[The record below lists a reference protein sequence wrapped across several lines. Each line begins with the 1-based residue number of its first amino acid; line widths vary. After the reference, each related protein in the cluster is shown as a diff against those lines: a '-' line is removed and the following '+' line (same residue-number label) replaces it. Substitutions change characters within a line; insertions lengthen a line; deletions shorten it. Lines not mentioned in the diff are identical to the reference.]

1 MKRIMVFLMFLIL
14 LSGMAYSRSIY
25 LVVPKDA
32 YSSMSYYAVDKSGT
46 VTIIED
52 KDLLNKKYMGNDKLY
67 LVTLKA
73 GSEGTFKMMAKYKL
87 DGKYY
92 FLVLPDADVDTIK
105 SEFNSTDTLSEVYD
119 NFASYSSYPGIKIK
133 DDVRLSLLPIN
144 TGDKNITEI
153 TEEVTLN
160 GYTGINPNSS
170 DDKEFYMKLESGTEY
185 GLKKNSDVS
194 TDKDKDKDKDN
205 TYNLYSIVTDK
216 DGNKSYSKAG
226 TTEFE
231 KITTIRFTSKDIKD
245 TTDNVLTE
253 DGVSIKNNETY
264 TYEGDMKASFEKEN
278 GNGQWSMVIDGTAG
292 GGDTIVFIEDTGVS
306 AESGIAVKSK
316 VNNKSRARD
325 TNIKTSLIDSYNF
338 VIENIKE

>member
-14 LSGMAYSRSIY
+14 VSGMAYSRSIY

-46 VTIIED
+46 VTITED
-52 KDLLNKKYMGNDKLY
+52 EDLLDKKYMGNDKLY

-73 GSEGTFKMMAKYKL
+73 GSEGNFKVMVKYEL

-92 FLVLPDADVDTIK
+92 FLVSPDAAIDSIK
-105 SEFNSTDTLSEVYD
+105 SKFKITYTLSDVYVK
-119 NFASYSSYPGIKIK
+119 FGSYSSYPGIKIK

-194 TDKDKDKDKDN
+194 TDKDKDKDK
-205 TYNLYSIVTDK
+205 TYNLYSIVTDE

-245 TTDNVLTE
+245 KTDNVLTE
-253 DGVSIKNNETY
+253 DGESIKNNETY

-278 GNGQWSMVIDGTAG
+278 GNGQWSMVIEGTAG
-292 GGDTIVFIEDTGVS
+292 GGDTIVFIEDTGVA

-325 TNIKTSLIDSYNF
+325 TNIKTSLIDSDNF